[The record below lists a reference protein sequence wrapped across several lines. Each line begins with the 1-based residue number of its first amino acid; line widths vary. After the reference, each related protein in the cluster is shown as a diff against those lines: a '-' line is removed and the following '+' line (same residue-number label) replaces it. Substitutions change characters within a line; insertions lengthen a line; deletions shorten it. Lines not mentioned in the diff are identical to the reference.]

1 MQLSELLLII
11 LLFLTIAMMATGL
24 GKHLRLP
31 HTVLL
36 VVMGLGVNLMAP
48 LSPYGALISE
58 FRLTHD
64 LVLFV
69 FLPGLIFDSALSLDA
84 RALLKDLIPVLVMAI
99 PGMLISAVLVGL
111 GLVFSVNLDLTVAL
125 LFGALISATDPVAVI
140 ALFKEL
146 GVNRRLTVLVEGESL
161 LNDATAIV
169 LFNILLAFVLS
180 GEFLPGDLLT
190 AATDFMKVFLGGVV
204 IGVLLG
210 LVMSELIVRLK
221 QSGNSVVLVST
232 LIMAYLSFIV
242 AEHGFQVS
250 GVMSVL
256 SSAICL
262 SATGLPRLSGHTEQD
277 IREFWTVVVLIFN
290 SLLFIMIGLS
300 VDIGSLLSY
309 WEPVLWAV
317 LAVAI
322 ARSVSI
328 YGLIPLATFAFAL
341 PRIKLGSQHVMWW
354 GGLKGGLAIAI
365 VFSIPDSVADKQ
377 LLTELTLGVVLISLL
392 VNASM
397 LRPLLHWLK
406 VDRLN
411 DEEWL
416 EWQQSKVQL
425 KNSIDHVLHDF
436 SSIHLLDGKLQS
448 SVVSALR
455 KNLQATESSLTEEQL
470 LKQVHL
476 QVLQTEEEELDR
488 LNDIGLVNYY
498 NYLNFKDILTKDKS
512 KSIAELLAG
521 PVGRQESKNPFL
533 RFEMAM
539 IKHLSEYEWTLGLL
553 VKYQSVRFSNLIR
566 HDIAGVLIAHEALLK
581 LKQIEQGMP
590 GRKLEALKTIY
601 QTRLNRRQARL
612 KQFGEVFPDFYH
624 QYEYRLFQEVALLY
638 ALKYVTEEHERGKL
652 STKVFQRLEKSLI
665 DAQKQLPPMTA
676 SLSLT
681 KRDDWLDSVPLFSG
695 LPRRVIKRLAQNAR
709 YISFLPE
716 DTVFNEGDKGDSVYI
731 LVSGSV
737 NVFKRNEAGE
747 SFHVAELRKGSFIGE
762 HALSAQSI
770 RTATVRAKTYI
781 TLLRLTA
788 NEVVTLSQDAPELA
802 MRLRDAEFG
811 HYA

>member
-1 MQLSELLLII
+1 MHLPELLLI
-11 LLFLTIAMMATGL
+11 LLIFLMLAVMVTGL

-31 HTVLL
+31 YTVLL
-36 VVMGLGVNLMAP
+36 VIIGLGVNLLAP
-48 LSPYGALISE
+48 LSPYAALIAE

-84 RALLKDLIPVLVMAI
+84 RALLKDLMPVLVMAV

-111 GLVFSVNLDLTVAL
+111 GLVFSVNLDMTVAL

-146 GVNRRLTVLVEGESL
+146 GVNQRLTVLVEGESL

-169 LFNILLAFVLS
+169 LFNILLVFIAQ
-180 GEFLPGDLLT
+180 GEFLPSDILT
-190 AATDFMKVFLGGVV
+190 AAIDFMTVFFGGIAVGVV
-204 IGVLLG
+204 LG
-210 LVMSELIVRLK
+210 LGLSELIVRLK

-232 LIMAYLSFIV
+232 LIMAYLSFII
-242 AEHGFQVS
+242 AEYNFHVS

-256 SSAICL
+256 SAALCL

-277 IREFWTVVVLIFN
+277 IREFWTTVVLIFN

-300 VDIGSLLSY
+300 VDIGSLLGS
-309 WEPVLWAV
+309 WKPVLWAM
-317 LAVAI
+317 LAVSI
-322 ARSVSI
+322 ARAVSI
-328 YGLIPLATFAFAL
+328 YGLIPLATSAFAL
-341 PRIKLGSQHVMWW
+341 PKIKLGSQHVMWW

-365 VFSIPDSVADKQ
+365 VFSIPDSVADKP
-377 LLTELTLGVVLISLL
+377 LLTELTLGVVMISLL

-406 VDRLN
+406 VDRLSE
-411 DEEWL
+411 EEWL

-425 KNSIDHVLHDF
+425 KNAIDHVLHNF
-436 SSIHLLDGKLQS
+436 SSVHLLDGKLQS

-455 KNLQATESSLTEEQL
+455 KNLQAGTSHLTEEQM

-476 QVLQTEEEELDR
+476 QVLQSEEEELER

-498 NYLNFKDILTKDKS
+498 NYLNFKDILTKDKAR
-512 KSIAELLAG
+512 SIAELLLA
-521 PVGRQESKNPFL
+521 PAVQPTSQNPFL

-539 IKHLSEYEWTLGLL
+539 IKYLSEYGWTLGLL
-553 VKYQSVRFSNLIR
+553 VRYQSGRFSNLIR
-566 HDIAGVLIAHEALLK
+566 HDIAGVLLAHEALLK
-581 LKQIEQGMP
+581 LKQLEQNQP
-590 GRKLEALKTIY
+590 ERKLNALKSIY
-601 QTRLNRRQARL
+601 QTRLNRRQGRL
-612 KQFGEVFPDFYH
+612 KQLSEAFPDFYH

-638 ALKYVTEEHERGKL
+638 ALEQITEEHERGKL
-652 STKVFQRLEKSLI
+652 STKVFRRLEKSLI
-665 DAQKQLPPMTA
+665 DAQKQLPTMTA
-676 SLSLT
+676 SLSLS
-681 KRDDWLDSVPLFSG
+681 KRNNWLDSVPLFSG
-695 LPRRVIKRLAQNAR
+695 LPKGVIRHLAKNAH

-716 DTVFNEGDKGDSVYI
+716 DTVFNEGDKGDSVYV

-737 NVFKRNEAGE
+737 NVFKRNELGE

-762 HALSAQSI
+762 HALSAKSI

-788 NEVVTLSQDAPELA
+788 DEVVALSQDAPELA
-802 MRLRDAEFG
+802 KRLRDAEFG

>member
-1 MQLSELLLII
+1 MHLPELLLIL
-11 LLFLTIAMMATGL
+11 LLFLMLAVMVTGL
-24 GKHLRLP
+24 GKYLRLP
-31 HTVLL
+31 YTVLL
-36 VVMGLGVNLMAP
+36 VIIGLGVNLLAP
-48 LSPYGALISE
+48 LSPYGTLIAE

-84 RALLKDLIPVLVMAI
+84 RALVKDLIPVLVMAI

-111 GLVFSVNLDLTVAL
+111 GLFFSMNVDLTVAL

-169 LFNILLAFVLS
+169 LFNILLAFIVR
-180 GEFLPGDLLT
+180 GGFLPGDLLT
-190 AATDFMKVFLGGVV
+190 ATTDFIKVFFGGIAVGVV
-204 IGVLLG
+204 LG
-210 LVMSELIVRLK
+210 LMMSELIVRLK
-221 QSGNSVVLVST
+221 HGGNSVVLVAT

-242 AEHGFQVS
+242 AEQGFHVS

-256 SSAICL
+256 SAALCL

-277 IREFWTVVVLIFN
+277 IREFWTTVVLIFN

-300 VDIGSLLSY
+300 VDIGSLLDS
-309 WEPVLWAV
+309 WEPVLWAM
-317 LAVAI
+317 LAVAV
-322 ARSVSI
+322 ARASSI
-328 YGLIPLATFAFAL
+328 YGLIPLATFAFSL
-341 PRIKLGSQHVMWW
+341 PKIKLGSQHVMWW

-365 VFSIPDSVADKQ
+365 VFSIPDTVADKQ

-406 VDRLN
+406 VDRLSE
-411 DEEWL
+411 DEWL

-425 KNSIDHVLHDF
+425 KNSINHVLRNF
-436 SSIHLLDGKLQS
+436 SNVHLLDGKLQS
-448 SVVSALR
+448 SVISALR
-455 KNLQATESSLTEEQL
+455 KNLRTGADNLTEEQW

-476 QVLQTEEEELDR
+476 QVLQSEEEELNR
-488 LNDIGLVNYY
+488 LNDMGLVNYY

-512 KSIAELLAG
+512 KGIAELIAA
-521 PVGRQESKNPFL
+521 PSTQQQSKNPFL

-539 IKHLSEYEWTLGLL
+539 IKYLSEYAWTLGLL
-553 VKYQSVRFSNLIR
+553 VKYQSSRFSNLIR
-566 HDIAGVLIAHEALLK
+566 HDIAGVLLAHEALLK
-581 LKQIEQGMP
+581 IKQLGQSMP
-590 GRKLEALKTIY
+590 GHKLDALKTIY
-601 QTRLNRRQARL
+601 QTRLNRRQGRL
-612 KQFGEVFPDFYH
+612 KQLNEVFPDFYQ

-638 ALKYVTEEHERGKL
+638 ALEQVTEEHERGKL
-652 STKVFQRLEKSLI
+652 STKVFRRLETSLI
-665 DAQKQLPPMTA
+665 DAQKQLPTMTA
-676 SLSLT
+676 SLSLS
-681 KRDDWLDSVPLFSG
+681 KRDNWLDSVPLFSG
-695 LPRRVIKRLAQNAR
+695 LPQSVIRRLAKNAH

-716 DTVFNEGDKGDSVYI
+716 DTVFNEGDKGDSVYV

-737 NVFKRNEAGE
+737 NVFKLNKAGD

-762 HALSAQSI
+762 HALSARSI

-788 NEVVTLSQDAPELA
+788 DEVVALSQDAPELA